1 MFRPFDALAM
11 PNAIEDCLTNAK
23 AGLES
28 HPINNGN
35 RGEMVAV
42 PPPAMKN
49 RGEVVAYCPVRLWT
63 CAHVLTLLPCQRMAS
78 SPIDGDGGRA
88 PVKYVTPNH
97 NPFRR
102 LDFLCQQQCHV
113 PSQISSRRPMWD
125 STSLRLAESK
135 IFCCDWAARI
145 GETNGS

>member
-78 SPIDGDGGRA
+78 SPIDGMA
-88 PVKYVTPNH
+88 VESFVE
-97 NPFRR
+97 
-102 LDFLCQQQCHV
+102 L
-113 PSQISSRRPMWD
+113 PS
-125 STSLRLAESK
+125 STSHQIITRFDDLTSCVSSAMSHPKSRQGVPCGTLHP
-135 IFCCDWAARI
+135 CD
-145 GETNGS
+145 